1 MSSDFCLSP
10 LFCLHNGVIVL
21 QRKENLVT
29 FGLLNVDDVA
39 LKARLMRAVTSY
51 AFSDKNVKADFV
63 PLAKDSFDRKI
74 ALLYDSKDER
84 TTDSKGQDKTSI
96 ENDKTENEIA
106 SLLDSIISYALGE
119 NASDIHI
126 DNSGVR
132 IRVMGSLLQ
141 VTELSEK
148 TKQALVQ
155 RIKLLADINIVESRR
170 AQDGQ
175 FVFTKKNGKNV
186 FVRVSLLPQV
196 NENNVQETEA
206 LVLRLLDVEKL
217 PLSFS
222 ALGFSDEQKIK
233 LCKLCRLEA
242 GLVLICGATGS
253 GKSST
258 AAAMLVEVKNFY
270 SQEKKIISLE
280 DPPEYVIPGIT
291 QVKIQANCGMDFAE
305 ILRHALRHD
314 PDVILIGEIRDK
326 ETALIAL
333 QASLTGHL
341 VFATLHSGSIEQ
353 TPLRLEKLGVEKSA
367 LDCVLKACIFQ
378 RLQNGKLSAQ
388 IKIFGEQNE

>member
-1 MSSDFCLSP
+1 M
-10 LFCLHNGVIVL
+10 
-21 QRKENLVT
+21 
-29 FGLLNVDDVA
+29 
-39 LKARLMRAVTSY
+39 
-51 AFSDKNVKADFV
+51 
-63 PLAKDSFDRKI
+63 
-74 ALLYDSKDER
+74 
-84 TTDSKGQDKTSI
+84 
-96 ENDKTENEIA
+96 
-106 SLLDSIISYALGE
+106 DSIISYALGE